1 VAQVDR
7 PTDPEGR
14 AISSMNRYQGGKRE
28 KIRALHWEGR
38 ALMKAFDEACLEL
51 EKLGIDFVAT
61 PQAPSLTDEQLL
73 AVIVDP
79 RAHPGSCSGLACGC
93 RRRRGPR
100 PQSRDHPR

>member
-1 VAQVDR
+1 
-7 PTDPEGR
+7 
-14 AISSMNRYQGGKRE
+14 MNRYQGGKRE

-73 AVIVDP
+73 AVIADP
-79 RAHPGSCSGLACGC
+79 RAHPGS
-93 RRRRGPR
+93 
-100 PQSRDHPR
+100 